1 MTKLVSLLAI
11 LSWKPPRGVD
21 MTNVGK
27 TGRTL
32 VVGLGIAGIATALRL
47 RQVGWEPVVVERAP
61 ARRSGGYFIVLF
73 GAGIASARRLG
84 VLEAIGDR
92 SGPHVTSYEVDRAG
106 GRRPGMNPFA
116 MAAGPRPLLRGDV
129 ERGLFAALPD
139 DVEIRYSTV
148 PTRIVQDDAAAEVTL
163 HDAAADA
170 TVTERFDL
178 VIGADGMRSTVRK
191 LAFGPEEYLHPLNYM
206 IGATVLDG
214 PVDGFALHE
223 GLVLAEPGRSVWAFP
238 FADHAPS
245 LLFSYRTSDIDAEF
259 SRPPI
264 ESIRA
269 AYGPEPTGP
278 LLEGLLTRYE
288 EAPDALFDSVQQVK
302 MPQWHHG
309 RVVLIG
315 DSAWCVTLYAGMG
328 ASSGMAG
335 GELLGTM
342 LQRHPDDVPGALRAW
357 EARMRPFIHL
367 QQESALPGR
376 RIFTPHDRKELLLRA
391 GMMRLMRMPGVGKVM
406 GRRMLNNKDMQA
418 KNIDVAAP

>member
-1 MTKLVSLLAI
+1 MS
-11 LSWKPPRGVD
+11 
-21 MTNVGK
+21 NVGRPG
-27 TGRTL
+27 GRAL

-61 ARRSGGYFIVLF
+61 ARRSGGYFIMLF
-73 GAGIASARRLG
+73 GTGIASARRLG

-106 GRRPGMNPFA
+106 RRRPGMNPFA
-116 MAAGPRPLLRGDV
+116 MAGGPRPLLRGDV
-129 ERGLFAALPD
+129 EQGLFAALPD

-148 PTRIVQDDAAAEVTL
+148 PTRIAQDDAAAEVTL
-163 HDAAADA
+163 HDTAADT

-178 VIGADGMRSTVRK
+178 VIGTDGMRSTVRR
-191 LAFGPEEYLHPLNYM
+191 LVFGPEEYLHPLNYM
-206 IGATVLDG
+206 VGATVLDG
-214 PVDGFALHE
+214 PIDGFGLHE

-245 LLFSYRTSDIDAEF
+245 LLFSYRTDDIDAEF
-259 SRPPI
+259 RRPPI

-278 LLEGLLTRYE
+278 LLEGLLKRYE
-288 EAPDALFDSVQQVK
+288 QAPDALFDSVQQVK
-302 MPQWHHG
+302 MPRWHRG

-342 LQRHPDDVPGALRAW
+342 VQRHPGDVPGALRAW

-376 RIFTPHDRKELLLRA
+376 RIFTPHDRKEQLLRS

-406 GRRMLNNKDMQA
+406 GRKMFNNKDMRA
-418 KNIDVAAP
+418 KNIDVALP

>member
-1 MTKLVSLLAI
+1 
-11 LSWKPPRGVD
+11 

-27 TGRTL
+27 TGRAL

-47 RQVGWEPVVVERAP
+47 RQIGWEPVVVERAP

-92 SGPHVTSYEVDRAG
+92 SGPHVTSYEVDRVG

-129 ERGLFAALPD
+129 ERGLFEALPD

-148 PTRIVQDDAAAEVTL
+148 PARIVQDDAAAEVTL
-163 HDAAADA
+163 HDTAADT
-170 TVTERFDL
+170 TVTEPFDL
-178 VIGADGMRSTVRK
+178 VIGTDGMRSTVRK
-191 LAFGPEEYLHPLNYM
+191 LVFGPEEYLHPLNYM
-206 IGATVLDG
+206 VGATVLDG

-245 LLFSYRTSDIDAEF
+245 LLFSYRTGDIDAEF

-278 LLEGLLTRYE
+278 LLEGLLRRYE
-288 EAPDALFDSVQQVK
+288 QAPDALFDSVQQVK
-302 MPQWHHG
+302 MPRWHRG

-342 LQRHPDDVPGALRAW
+342 LQRHPGDVPGALRAW
-357 EARMRPFIHL
+357 EARMRPFVHL

-376 RIFTPHDRKELLLRA
+376 RIFTPHDRKELVLRA
-391 GMMRLMRMPGVGKVM
+391 GMMRLMRMPGVGKAM
-406 GRRMLNNKDMQA
+406 GRRMFNNKDMRA